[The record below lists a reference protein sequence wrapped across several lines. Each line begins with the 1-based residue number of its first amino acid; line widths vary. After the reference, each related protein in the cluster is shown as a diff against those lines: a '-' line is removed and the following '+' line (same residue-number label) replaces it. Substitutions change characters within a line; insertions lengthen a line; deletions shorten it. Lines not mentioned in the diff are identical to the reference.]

1 MVETTMSERTP
12 RKILLVEDD
21 QTIRQMMV
29 RRLTIRGF
37 SVVDVGSGEEAVR
50 ATQREPP
57 AVVVMD
63 LRLPG
68 MCGWDAARI
77 IRADPSC
84 VSIPILALT
93 AHVSPEDR
101 VRGQEVGCDSFF
113 SKPVD
118 FEALVKRLLEL
129 AGGQGEP

>member
-1 MVETTMSERTP
+1 MVGSTMSDRTP

-29 RRLTIRGF
+29 RRLTLRGF
-37 SVVDVGSGEEAVR
+37 SVVDVGSGEDAIGAAR
-50 ATQREPP
+50 REPP

-68 MCGWDAARI
+68 MSGWDAARAL
-77 IRADPSC
+77 RADPSC
-84 VSIPILALT
+84 ASVPILALT
-93 AHVSPEDR
+93 AHVSSDDR
-101 VRGQEVGCDSFF
+101 VRALEVGCDSFF

-118 FEALVKRLLEL
+118 FEALVKRLREL
-129 AGGQGEP
+129 VGELGES

>member
-1 MVETTMSERTP
+1 MPERAP

-37 SVVDVGSGEEAVR
+37 SVVDVGTGEDAVGAAR
-50 ATQREPP
+50 REPP

-68 MCGWDAARI
+68 MSGWDAAGA

-84 VSIPILALT
+84 ASTPIVALT
-93 AHVSPEDR
+93 AHVSSEDR
-101 VRGQEVGCDSFF
+101 VRAQQVGCDSFF

-118 FEALVKRLLEL
+118 FEALVKRLREL
-129 AGGQGEP
+129 VGEQGEP